1 MIIFNFLHWFEATQL
16 QPSTVRA
23 NLRLYRLFMIDFSLL
38 PKSNSVELLVYLN
51 LQNISTLLIR
61 EHILSRTFS
70 STHCNYWRYYESL
83 IQDNFCR
90 LMTIQFASNLYET
103 HSNLAIETNYFSI
116 CFLSKT
122 KSFQLDWNMKN
133 SQEEIREWLLMI
145 LRILKQY

>member
-1 MIIFNFLHWFEATQL
+1 MIIFDFLHWFEATQL

-23 NLRLYRLFMIDFSLL
+23 NLWLYRLFMIDFLLL

-70 STHCNYWRYYESL
+70 STYCYYWRYYESL

-90 LMTIQFASNLYET
+90 LMIIQFASNLYET
-103 HSNLAIETNYFSI
+103 HSNLAIVTNYFSI
-116 CFLSKT
+116 CFLPKT

-145 LRILKQY
+145 LRIL

>member
-1 MIIFNFLHWFEATQL
+1 MIIFDFLHWFEATQS

-23 NLRLYRLFMIDFSLL
+23 NLWLYRLFMIDFSLL

-90 LMTIQFASNLYET
+90 LMIIQFASNLYET
-103 HSNLAIETNYFSI
+103 HSNLAIATNYFSI
-116 CFLSKT
+116 CFLPKT

-145 LRILKQY
+145 LRIL

>member
-1 MIIFNFLHWFEATQL
+1 MIIFDFLHWFEATQS
-16 QPSTVRA
+16 QPSTERA
-23 NLRLYRLFMIDFSLL
+23 NLWLYRLFMIDFSLL

-103 HSNLAIETNYFSI
+103 HSNLAIATNYFSI
-116 CFLSKT
+116 CFLPKT
-122 KSFQLDWNMKN
+122 KSFQLGWNMKN

-145 LRILKQY
+145 LRIP

>member
-1 MIIFNFLHWFEATQL
+1 MIIFDFLHWFEATQL

-23 NLRLYRLFMIDFSLL
+23 NLRLYKLFVIDFSLL

-90 LMTIQFASNLYET
+90 LMIIQFASNLYET
-103 HSNLAIETNYFSI
+103 HSNLAIATNYFSI
-116 CFLSKT
+116 CFLPKT
-122 KSFQLDWNMKN
+122 KSFQLDWNMKS

-145 LRILKQY
+145 LIIL

>member
-1 MIIFNFLHWFEATQL
+1 MIIFDFLHWFEATQL
-16 QPSTVRA
+16 QP
-23 NLRLYRLFMIDFSLL
+23 YKLFVIDFSLL
-38 PKSNSVELLVYLN
+38 LKSNSVELLVYLN

-90 LMTIQFASNLYET
+90 LMIIQFASNLYET
-103 HSNLAIETNYFSI
+103 HSNLAIATNYFSI
-116 CFLSKT
+116 CFLPKT

-133 SQEEIREWLLMI
+133 SQKEIREWLLMI
-145 LRILKQY
+145 LRIP

>member
-1 MIIFNFLHWFEATQL
+1 MNSSFKATQL

-23 NLRLYRLFMIDFSLL
+23 NLRLYRLFVIDFSIL

-90 LMTIQFASNLYET
+90 LMIIHFASNLYET
-103 HSNLAIETNYFSI
+103 HSNLAIATNNFSI
-116 CFLSKT
+116 CFLPKT
-122 KSFQLDWNMKN
+122 KSFQLDWNRKN

-145 LRILKQY
+145 LRIL

>member
-1 MIIFNFLHWFEATQL
+1 MIIFDFLHWFEATQS

-23 NLRLYRLFMIDFSLL
+23 NLWLYRLFMIDFSLL

-70 STHCNYWRYYESL
+70 STHWNYWRYYESL
-83 IQDNFCR
+83 IQDDFCR
-90 LMTIQFASNLYET
+90 LMIIQFASNLYET
-103 HSNLAIETNYFSI
+103 HSNLAIATNYFSI
-116 CFLSKT
+116 CFLPKT

-145 LRILKQY
+145 LRIL

>member
-1 MIIFNFLHWFEATQL
+1 MIIFDFLHWFEATQL

-23 NLRLYRLFMIDFSLL
+23 NLRLYKLFVIDFSLL
-38 PKSNSVELLVYLN
+38 PKSNSVEFLVYLN

-70 STHCNYWRYYESL
+70 SIHCNYWRYYESL
-83 IQDNFCR
+83 IQDNLYR

-103 HSNLAIETNYFSI
+103 HSNLAIATNYFSI
-116 CFLSKT
+116 CFLPKT
-122 KSFQLDWNMKN
+122 KSFQLDWNMKS

-145 LRILKQY
+145 LRIL

>member
-1 MIIFNFLHWFEATQL
+1 MIIFDFLHWFEATQS
-16 QPSTVRA
+16 QPSMVRA
-23 NLRLYRLFMIDFSLL
+23 NLWLYRLFMIDFSLL

-103 HSNLAIETNYFSI
+103 HSNLAIATNYFSI
-116 CFLSKT
+116 CFLPKT

-145 LRILKQY
+145 LRIP

>member
-1 MIIFNFLHWFEATQL
+1 MIIFDFLHWFEATQL
-16 QPSTVRA
+16 KP
-23 NLRLYRLFMIDFSLL
+23 YKLFVIDFSPI

-90 LMTIQFASNLYET
+90 LMIIQFASNLYET
-103 HSNLAIETNYFSI
+103 HSNLAIATNYFSI
-116 CFLSKT
+116 CFLPKT
-122 KSFQLDWNMKN
+122 KSFQLDWNMKS

-145 LRILKQY
+145 LRIL

>member
-1 MIIFNFLHWFEATQL
+1 MIIFDFLHWFEATQL

-23 NLRLYRLFMIDFSLL
+23 NLWLYRLFMIDFSLL

-70 STHCNYWRYYESL
+70 STYCYYWRYYESL

-90 LMTIQFASNLYET
+90 LMIIQFASNLYET
-103 HSNLAIETNYFSI
+103 HSNLAIATNYFSI
-116 CFLSKT
+116 CFLPKT

-145 LRILKQY
+145 LRIL

>member
-1 MIIFNFLHWFEATQL
+1 MIIFDFLHWFEATQL
-16 QPSTVRA
+16 QP
-23 NLRLYRLFMIDFSLL
+23 YKLFVIDFSLL

-103 HSNLAIETNYFSI
+103 HSNLAIATNYFSI
-116 CFLSKT
+116 CFLPKT

-145 LRILKQY
+145 LRIP

>member
-1 MIIFNFLHWFEATQL
+1 MIIFDFLHWFEATQS

-23 NLRLYRLFMIDFSLL
+23 NLWLYRLFMIDFSLL

-103 HSNLAIETNYFSI
+103 HSNLAIATNYFSI
-116 CFLSKT
+116 CFLPKT
-122 KSFQLDWNMKN
+122 KSFQLDWNMKS

-145 LRILKQY
+145 LRIL

>member
-1 MIIFNFLHWFEATQL
+1 MIIFDFLHWFEATQS

-23 NLRLYRLFMIDFSLL
+23 NLWLYRLFMIDFSLL

-103 HSNLAIETNYFSI
+103 HSNLAIATNYFSI
-116 CFLSKT
+116 CFLPKT

-133 SQEEIREWLLMI
+133 SQEEIRELLLMI
-145 LRILKQY
+145 LRIL